1 MIDCGMKYQVT
12 LTDGGALTYANMA
25 IDAGDDAEARKK
37 GKEWVA
43 TLDDQP
49 DGGWLVFNAAGRL
62 FSLKPGTF

>member
-1 MIDCGMKYQVT
+1 MT
-12 LTDGGALTYANMA
+12 